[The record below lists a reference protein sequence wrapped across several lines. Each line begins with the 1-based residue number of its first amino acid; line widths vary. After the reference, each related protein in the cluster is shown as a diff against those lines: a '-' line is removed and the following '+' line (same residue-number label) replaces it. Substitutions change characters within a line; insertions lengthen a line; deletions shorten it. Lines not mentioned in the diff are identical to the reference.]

1 MERSKKAGR
10 TKQDGP
16 EVTPM
21 EGCWSKCSST
31 AHPLGALPSVLLSPC
46 PVLSCFLPVLL
57 SPLLSRVRQVCDD
70 HGVKV
75 LKKAPS
81 ISDLNDALKTVNVID
96 VPQWRFVQ
104 HLGDLRNLCDHN
116 KKVEPTTEQVDD
128 LVTGVAKVIKTLF

>member
-1 MERSKKAGR
+1 
-10 TKQDGP
+10 
-16 EVTPM
+16 
-21 EGCWSKCSST
+21 
-31 AHPLGALPSVLLSPC
+31 
-46 PVLSCFLPVLL
+46 
-57 SPLLSRVRQVCDD
+57 VRQVCDD